1 MQNSCEVAK
10 LETSGTHRPYFI
22 IERVA
27 TSDGVRTRVCDG
39 FWASKKEAQDHCD
52 WKNRA

>member
-1 MQNSCEVAK
+1 MEGSCQVAK
-10 LETSGTHRPYFI
+10 LEGDLHRPWFI

-39 FWASKKEAQDHCD
+39 FWATKREAQQHCD
-52 WKNRA
+52 WKNRP